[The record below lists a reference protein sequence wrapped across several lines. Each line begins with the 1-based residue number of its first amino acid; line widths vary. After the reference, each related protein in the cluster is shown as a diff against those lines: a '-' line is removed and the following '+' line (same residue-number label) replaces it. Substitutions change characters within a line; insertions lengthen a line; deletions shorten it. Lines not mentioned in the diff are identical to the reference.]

1 MNDLE
6 ENEDL
11 TRLTFDDMDLKENIL
26 RGIYSHGFE
35 TPSSIQQKGIL
46 PVARGLD
53 VIGQAQ
59 SGTGKTATFAIGVL
73 ERIDESNKNLQALIV
88 SPTHE
93 LASQTY
99 KVFKSIS
106 NYSEINTS
114 LVIGGISIKDNIED
128 LLTKPQV
135 VIGTPGRMLDLI
147 FNRNI
152 LNFNTIKILVVD
164 EADEMLSHGF
174 QDQIK
179 NLILKLNKECQICL
193 FSATMPSEML
203 ELTNNF
209 INNPHKILVNTEE
222 LTLEGIKQFYVYV
235 DKEAIK
241 YSVLNDLYN
250 TITVT
255 QSIIYCNTKKKVEKL
270 KEDIDKD
277 GYNASCIHSEMKG
290 CERKEIMDEFIRGSS
305 RVLISTDLLSRGIDI
320 QQVSLVINYDLPKNI
335 ESYIHRIGRSG
346 RFGRKGVAINL
357 ITRFDIQQLHEI
369 EKFYSTQIS
378 ELPENIKDIL
388 SG

>member
-1 MNDLE
+1 MTDLE
-6 ENEDL
+6 EETL
-11 TRLTFDDMDLKENIL
+11 ERMRFDDMELKENIL

-35 TPSSIQQKGIL
+35 TPSNIQQKGIL
-46 PVARGLD
+46 PVARGFD

-59 SGTGKTATFAIGVL
+59 SGTGKTATFAIGTL
-73 ERIDESNKNLQALIV
+73 QRIEEEKKELQAIIV

-93 LASQTY
+93 LAVQTY
-99 KVFKSIS
+99 KVFQSIS
-106 NYSEINTS
+106 NYSEINTC
-114 LVIGGISIKDNIED
+114 LVIGGISIKENIEE

-135 VIGTPGRMLDLI
+135 VIGTPGRILDLI

-152 LNFNTIKILVVD
+152 LSYHTTKMLVVD

-174 QDQIK
+174 QEQIK
-179 NLILKLNKECQICL
+179 NLILKLNDKCQICL
-193 FSATMPSEML
+193 FSATMPNEML
-203 ELTNNF
+203 DLTNHF
-209 INNPHKILVNTEE
+209 ISNPYKILVNTEE

-235 DKEAIK
+235 DKESVK
-241 YSVLNDLYN
+241 YPVLNDLYN

-277 GYNASCIHSEMKG
+277 GYNASCIHSEMQG
-290 CERKEIMDEFIRGSS
+290 GERKRIMDEFIRGSS

-357 ITRFDIQQLHEI
+357 ITRFDIQHLHEI
-369 EKFYSTQIS
+369 EKFYSTQIQ